1 MARHGS
7 LAEQLA
13 GIRLYVTTPDHEPDP
28 LQTNFAVV
36 PANDNNPEDV
46 EGMKVERRWRMK
58 PSVEEIMRQV
68 TSHPEEKN
76 EHGQTIRIGSLRF
89 SDGTQTEQAFKLT
102 IDGKVVAFQARMPV
116 GALLGTKDAAESQLG
131 GDEDSQHVTASN
143 KYFAD
148 MLDTLPH
155 RYRAGGKRK
164 RGANTSREGAKRE
177 LAEAYANTDMSKVTF
192 TRYPDGLPCGSAK
205 VADSFLGMQKGK
217 KGESGSV
224 MWQDIVSAKADR
236 DIWAATVASLSESD
250 RAVLDAATT
259 ARSMQQVGETL
270 GFNGK
275 NAERRGKRAILA
287 ANDNLMAAIDAYA
300 AA

>member
-1 MARHGS
+1 MRHGS

-36 PANDNNPEDV
+36 PANDNNPEDI

-76 EHGQTIRIGSLRF
+76 EQGQTIRIGSLRF

-102 IDGKVVAFQARMPV
+102 IDGKVVAFQARMPA

-131 GDEDSQHVTASN
+131 GEEDSQHVTASN
-143 KYFAD
+143 KYFAE

-164 RGANTSREGAKRE
+164 RGANTSHEDAKRE

-250 RAVLDAATT
+250 RAVLDAAST
-259 ARSMQQVGETL
+259 ARSFEEL
-270 GFNGK
+270 GG
-275 NAERRGKRAILA
+275 NAPKRSAIRRGKKALMA
-287 ANDNLMAAIDAYA
+287 ANDNIMAAIAAYA
-300 AA
+300 A

>member
-1 MARHGS
+1 MARHAS
-7 LAEQLA
+7 LAEQLT
-13 GIRLYVTTPDHEPDP
+13 GLRLYVSTPDHDPEPI
-28 LQTNFAVV
+28 QTNWAVTA
-36 PANDNNPEDV
+36 ANDNNPEDI

-58 PSVEEIMRQV
+58 PSVEEIMRSVQSGDIHRNDAGQV
-68 TSHPEEKN
+68 VRMGK
-76 EHGQTIRIGSLRF
+76 LKF

-143 KYFAD
+143 RYFAD
-148 MLDTLPH
+148 MLDTMPH
-155 RYRAGGKRK
+155 RYKAGGKRK
-164 RGANTSREGAKRE
+164 RGSATSREDAKRE

-236 DIWAATVASLSESD
+236 DVWAAAVDTLMHAD
-250 RAVLDAATT
+250 RTALDAA
-259 ARSMQQVGETL
+259 AAGSSMRKVGESL
-270 GFNGK
+270 GFSGK
-275 NAERRGKRAILA
+275 NAERRGKRALIA
-287 ANDNLMAAIDAYA
+287 ANDNLMAAINAYA
-300 AA
+300 A